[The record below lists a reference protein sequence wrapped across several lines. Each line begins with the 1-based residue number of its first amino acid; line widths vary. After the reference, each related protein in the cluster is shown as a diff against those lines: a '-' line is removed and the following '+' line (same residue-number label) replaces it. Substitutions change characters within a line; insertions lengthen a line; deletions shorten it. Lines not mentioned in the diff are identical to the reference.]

1 MGDEAR
7 NKAAADSLAATEKE
21 HQELM
26 AALLKKFDVLTALE
40 DRLGRIEIT
49 QKQMILHSQGL
60 ELLQQRKEGP
70 LGNTRFHKLDFPTF
84 DGTGDPL
91 PILNRCEHYFHR
103 QHTIEEEQAWLA
115 VLHLHGSAQQW
126 YVQLERDEGVLSW
139 RRFSTLLDALRVAPQ
154 IQSAR

>member
-1 MGDEAR
+1 MGDEAK

-40 DRLGRIEIT
+40 DRLGRIET
-49 QKQMILHSQGL
+49 MQKQMILYSQGP

-70 LGNTRFHKLDFPTF
+70 LGNKRFHKLDFPTF

-91 PILNRCEHYFHR
+91 PILNRCEHYFH
-103 QHTIEEEQAWLA
+103 
-115 VLHLHGSAQQW
+115 G
-126 YVQLERDEGVLSW
+126 
-139 RRFSTLLDALRVAPQ
+139 
-154 IQSAR
+154 